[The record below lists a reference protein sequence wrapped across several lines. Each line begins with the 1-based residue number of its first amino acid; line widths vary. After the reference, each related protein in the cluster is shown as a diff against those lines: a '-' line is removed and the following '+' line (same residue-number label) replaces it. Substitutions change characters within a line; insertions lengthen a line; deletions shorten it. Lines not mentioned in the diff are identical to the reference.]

1 MKVKCMNKVRDGK
14 GNIVKYQLMDE
25 NGNKIEAT
33 SKEIKAE
40 IKAGKYE
47 FINLQIDKAGRLV
60 DKATAKDKPAKTK
73 KTTAKTK
80 QATAKTKQATV
91 KTKQEALQ
99 EKKNQAK
106 EEVKDYIKLMRKE
119 YTCER
124 GGDEMFIKD
133 FKGEGN
139 IEIIDSSLVSIDRMT
154 PATKNYFGLMIEQIR
169 KKALTDCVE
178 AYRYGYENESFS
190 ASFPESVNK
199 FMEAS
204 ELDSCISEALF
215 YLAKDDSKLAL
226 IQCGYDDMSDGFVG
240 EMILTA
246 NYDKAK
252 RFMLEKV
259 REESEN
265 IEVSPTEL
273 MLEGNYVQG
282 DNMIGRVF
290 ILKLYAEIQK
300 LNVDHYEDQVR
311 VKACKYTY
319 EYEGKNIADLNIEEQ
334 AKVIGRTLR
343 REACGLSYLALKLGV
358 LPQRDDYDTPEEKE
372 IEDKIKAEAKRLA
385 EQIGGMEWIVANM
398 AAKAEM
404 QADLDR
410 ANN

>member
-73 KTTAKTK
+73 KTTVRTK
-80 QATAKTKQATV
+80 QATA

-99 EKKNQAK
+99 EKKKQAK

-124 GGDEMFIKD
+124 SGDEKFIKD
-133 FKGEGN
+133 FTGEGN
-139 IEIIDSSLVSIDRMT
+139 VEVIDSSLVSIDRMT
-154 PATKNYFGLMIEQIR
+154 PATKNYFELMIEQIR

-178 AYRYGYENESFS
+178 AYRYGYENESFG

-199 FMEAS
+199 FMQDS
-204 ELDSCISEALF
+204 KLDSCISEALF

-252 RFMLEKV
+252 RFMLEKAG
-259 REESEN
+259 EEARNTEQRTKN
-265 IEVSPTEL
+265 II
-273 MLEGNYVQG
+273 LEGNYVQG
-282 DNMIGRVF
+282 DNMLGRVF
-290 ILKLYAEIQK
+290 IIKLIAKLKKHDIDYYKRQVLGKLYR
-300 LNVDHYEDQVR
+300 NS
-311 VKACKYTY
+311 Y

-334 AKVIGRTLR
+334 TKVIGRTLR
-343 REACGLSYLALKLGV
+343 GETCGLSYLALKLGV
-358 LPQRDDYDTPEEKE
+358 LPQRDDWDTPEEKE
-372 IEDKIKAEAKRLA
+372 IEDKITAEAKRLA
-385 EQIGGMEWIVANM
+385 EQTKFANLM
-398 AAKAEM
+398 YKEKETGDIYM
-404 QADLDR
+404 YSYK
-410 ANN
+410 

>member
-1 MKVKCMNKVRDGK
+1 MKVKCMNKVRDEK

-73 KTTAKTK
+73 VNSKPEKAP
-80 QATAKTKQATV
+80 V

-99 EKKNQAK
+99 EKKKQAK
-106 EEVKDYIKLMRKE
+106 EEVKDYIKLMKKD
-119 YTCER
+119 YTCDNW
-124 GGDEMFIKD
+124 GDEKFIKD

-139 IEIIDSSLVSIDRMT
+139 VEVIDSSLVNVVKMT
-154 PATKNYFGLMIEQIR
+154 PATKNYFELMIEQIR

-178 AYRYGYENESFS
+178 ASRYEYERGSFS

-215 YLAKDDSKLAL
+215 YLASNSSKLAL
-226 IQCGYDDMSDGFVG
+226 IRYGIDEMSYGFVG

-252 RFMLEKV
+252 KFILEAV
-259 REESEN
+259 REESKN
-265 IEVSPTEL
+265 REVSPTEI

-319 EYEGKNIADLNIEEQ
+319 EYEGKDIADLNDEEQ

-343 REACGLSYLALKLGV
+343 REECGLSYLALKLGV
-358 LPQRDDYDTPEEKE
+358 LPQRDDWDTPEEKE
-372 IEDKIKAEAKRLA
+372 IEDKITAEAKRLA
-385 EQIGGMEWIVANM
+385 EQIGGMEWIFANM
-398 AAKAEM
+398 AAKEEM